1 MELGPQISIT
11 SPQSQYDLR
20 KVSGLQVWLRHGFNI
35 TLNADTGSVDVSS
48 WGDQSS
54 NNNHAVQTVF
64 DRQPGYSN
72 GNVDFD
78 GVDDRLEL
86 GTVLNLGTFTICVV
100 VDLAAGSP
108 TNETILGNSAND
120 FIRVRQGADV
130 DRVFMK
136 ANAVAMNQTNLTADV
151 PTTKF
156 LFTITRSDSATTNN
170 VVVRMNAAVVTDTSA
185 DDSDV
190 SDAFDVGT
198 IATAGGALTPLQGL
212 INEVCIF
219 NEVVSAAN
227 LADIEHDL
235 MWRNGLL

>member
-35 TLNADTGSVDVSS
+35 TLNGTDVSA

-54 NNNHAVQTVF
+54 NNNHAVQATD
-64 DRQPGYSN
+64 DRQPAYSN
-72 GNVDFD
+72 GDVDFD
-78 GVDDRLEL
+78 GTDDRLEL
-86 GTVLNLGTFTICVV
+86 GTVLNLGTFTICAV

-120 FIRVRQGADV
+120 FIRVNQGADV

-136 ANAVAMNQTNLTADV
+136 ANAVAMNQVDLTADI

-185 DDSDV
+185 DDSNV

-198 IATAGGALTPLQGL
+198 IATAGGALTPLEGL

-219 NEVVSAAN
+219 NAVVSAAD